1 MLDDLTNITMKNIFF
16 ALTILISTTVFGQN
30 GEKNFID
37 HNYMEV
43 TGKAEMEITP
53 DEIYLKI
60 LINEKDFKN
69 KSLIEIENL
78 MIAKLQEIGIDP
90 KKEIAIKDIASNFK
104 YYLLLK
110 TDILLVKEYQVL
122 VHDGKT
128 AGKVIIEL
136 QKLGISNVKID
147 RIDNSKL
154 TEFRKEVKINAIKAA
169 QEKAK
174 SMALAINQDIGRAIF
189 VRELEN
195 NYYNSLQGKVAGIQI
210 RGLANSTTSVSNNLE
225 PDIEF
230 EKINLDYS
238 ILVRF
243 ELK

>member
-1 MLDDLTNITMKNIFF
+1 MKNIII
-16 ALTILISTTVFGQN
+16 AVTILISTTAFGQT

-37 HNYMEV
+37 QNFIEV
-43 TGKAEMEITP
+43 TGKAEMEVIP

-60 LINEKDFKN
+60 IINEKDFKN
-69 KSLIEIENL
+69 KSLLEIENS
-78 MIAKLQEIGIDP
+78 MVSKLQEIGIDP
-90 KKEIAIKDIASNFK
+90 KKEISIKDIASNFK

-110 TDILLVKEYQVL
+110 TDILLVKEFQVL

-136 QKLGISNVKID
+136 QKLGISNTKID

-154 TEFRKEVKINAIKAA
+154 IEYRKEVKINAIKAA
-169 QEKAK
+169 QDKAK
-174 SMALAINQDIGRAIF
+174 SMALAINQDIGRALF
-189 VRELEN
+189 VKEIEN
-195 NYYNSLQGKVAGIQI
+195 NYYNSLQGKVAGVQI
-210 RGLANSTTSVSNNLE
+210 RGMSNSSTSISNNPE

-230 EKINLDYS
+230 EKITLDYS

>member
-1 MLDDLTNITMKNIFF
+1 MLDDKTNITMKNIFF

-37 HNYMEV
+37 QNYLEV
-43 TGKAEMEITP
+43 TGKAEMEIVP

-60 LINEKDFKN
+60 IVNEKDFKN
-69 KSLIEIENL
+69 KSLGEIESS

-128 AGKVIIEL
+128 AGKVIVEL
-136 QKLGISNVKID
+136 QKLGISNARID

-154 TEFRKEVKINAIKAA
+154 TEYRKEVKINAIKAA

-174 SMALAINQDIGRAIF
+174 SLALAINQDIGRAIYIQ
-189 VRELEN
+189 ELDN
-195 NYYNSLQGKVAGIQI
+195 NIYNSLQGKMAGIQI
-210 RGLANSTTSVSNNLE
+210 RGTNSITSSSNLLE

-230 EKINLDYS
+230 EKISLDYS